1 MTFLSL
7 ECIAES
13 PAGAPIRYPCR
24 MGAWIVG
31 AVVVALASVGFV
43 VTRALASKSTG
54 SGSETFGLGVVSQDW
69 LKGRQADRRDDRF
82 S

>member
-1 MTFLSL
+1 
-7 ECIAES
+7 
-13 PAGAPIRYPCR
+13 
-24 MGAWIVG
+24 
-31 AVVVALASVGFV
+31 VALASVGFV

>member
-1 MTFLSL
+1 
-7 ECIAES
+7 
-13 PAGAPIRYPCR
+13 

-31 AVVVALASVGFV
+31 AAVLALASVGFV
-43 VTRALASKSTG
+43 VTRALAGRSAG
-54 SGSETFGLGVVSQDW
+54 SGSETFGLGVVSDDW

>member
-1 MTFLSL
+1 
-7 ECIAES
+7 
-13 PAGAPIRYPCR
+13 

-31 AVVVALASVGFV
+31 AAVVALASVGFV
-43 VTRALASKSTG
+43 VTRVMAARSSAP
-54 SGSETFGLGVVSQDW
+54 GSEFFGLGVVSQDW